1 MKTRH
6 WYWIWGAMF
15 IVCAA
20 LGFLRQEQESP
31 GWWYTAVS
39 VLFFLPPAV
48 ILLRSRKE
56 GDIRSL
62 KILRYL
68 AGASLGITALGLVLN
83 FLSVRWGE
91 AAGDI
96 LHSILAVVSTPM
108 MASGFWALSLFL
120 WACLWVASGSRSKQ
134 APPAVDQ

>member
-6 WYWIWGAMF
+6 WYWIWGALF

-134 APPAVDQ
+134 APPAPDR

>member
-6 WYWIWGAMF
+6 WYWIWGALF

-39 VLFFLPPAV
+39 VLFFAPPAV

-120 WACLWVASGSRSKQ
+120 WACLWVASGSPSKQ
-134 APPAVDQ
+134 APPTPDR

>member
-39 VLFFLPPAV
+39 ALFFLPPAV

-68 AGASLGITALGLVLN
+68 SGASLGITALGLVLN
-83 FLSVRWGE
+83 FLSVRWGD

-108 MASGFWALSLFL
+108 IASGFWALSLFL
-120 WACLWVASGSRSKQ
+120 WACLWVASGSPSKQ
-134 APPAVDQ
+134 DPPTRDR

>member
-39 VLFFLPPAV
+39 VLFFLPPAA

-108 MASGFWALSLFL
+108 IASGFWALSLFL
-120 WACLWVASGSRSKQ
+120 WACLWVASGSPSKQ
-134 APPAVDQ
+134 APPTRDR

>member
-6 WYWIWGAMF
+6 WYWIWGALF

-48 ILLRSRKE
+48 ILLRSR
-56 GDIRSL
+56 
-62 KILRYL
+62 
-68 AGASLGITALGLVLN
+68 
-83 FLSVRWGE
+83 
-91 AAGDI
+91 
-96 LHSILAVVSTPM
+96 
-108 MASGFWALSLFL
+108 
-120 WACLWVASGSRSKQ
+120 
-134 APPAVDQ
+134 

>member
-39 VLFFLPPAV
+39 VLFFLPPAA
-48 ILLRSRKE
+48 ILAHSRKE

-134 APPAVDQ
+134 VPPTPDR

>member
-39 VLFFLPPAV
+39 VLFFLPPAA
-48 ILLRSRKE
+48 ILARSRKE

-62 KILRYL
+62 KTLRYL

-91 AAGDI
+91 TAGDI

-120 WACLWVASGSRSKQ
+120 WACLWVASGSPSKQ
-134 APPAVDQ
+134 APPTRDR

>member
-20 LGFLRQEQESP
+20 LGFLRQEQEQP

-68 AGASLGITALGLVLN
+68 SCASLGITALGLVLN

-91 AAGDI
+91 TAGDI

-134 APPAVDQ
+134 VPPAVDQ